1 MYKVLVFAGTT
12 EGYEICRFL
21 ADHKIE
27 TKGFVA
33 TEYGSKSLT
42 ENEFLTVQTGRLDA
56 ADMEEVFLQ
65 EKPEMVLDATHPY
78 AAEVTVN
85 IRTACENTQTAYYR
99 VLREAGEHED
109 RAVYVDSVQAAA
121 DYLDQT
127 QGSVLLTT
135 GSKELAKFAE
145 LPDYKNRV
153 YARVLPLPG
162 VIASC
167 AELGFDAAH
176 TIGMQ
181 GPFSMDMNVAMLQ
194 SFHAEW
200 MVTKE
205 SGRNGGFEEK
215 IEAAKKAGV
224 RVVLIGRP
232 KEEEGLS
239 EDEVKRY
246 LVEKFDLSVKRDVV
260 IAGIGPGAEAQMTLA
275 LVDACEQ
282 ADVLIGAGRM
292 TKAVEKYQKPMLAE
306 YSPEKIY
313 EYLKAHPE
321 YEKIVLLQSG
331 DVGFYSG
338 AKKLQAVLAE
348 DADFSVR
355 VEPGISSLV
364 YFCAKIGVSWEDA
377 AFVSLHG
384 QHCNFL
390 ETVRRNRKTL
400 AIAGGKGSVREICQ
414 TLSSYGWEQIVLYVG
429 TDLSYPEEQ
438 IVTGTPFE
446 LAKMEF
452 APLAVLLFENPNPE
466 PEFTAG
472 MADEVFLRDK
482 VPMTKREVRNASL
495 SHLQLSSNSVVY
507 DIGSGTGSVSI
518 EMALRA
524 AQGKVYA
531 IEKNPAAV
539 ALLQENKKKFA
550 VDHLEI
556 IEGTAPEALEAL
568 PVPTHAFIGG
578 SAGNLKEILELLLRK
593 NPNIRVVLN
602 TVTVE
607 TLAEAASCFKKLA
620 FEEPEI
626 VCLQASNAKKAGR
639 SHLMIAQNP
648 VYIFTAQG
656 GAKE

>member
-1 MYKVLVFAGTT
+1 MNKVIVFAGTT
-12 EGYEICRFL
+12 EGREICSFLKKYEIASL
-21 ADHKIE
+21 AC
-27 TKGFVA
+27 TA
-33 TEYGSKSLT
+33 TEYGKCRIEEGGALTVRSGRLT
-42 ENEFLTVQTGRLDA
+42 EEE
-56 ADMEEVFLQ
+56 MEQLFGEEQ
-65 EKPEMVLDATHPY
+65 PEMVIDATHPY
-78 AAEVTVN
+78 ADLVSEN
-85 IRTACENTQTAYYR
+85 IRSACEKAGKTY
-99 VLREAGEHED
+99 LRLL
-109 RAVYVDSVQAAA
+109 RPSLAA
-121 DYLDQT
+121 DPSCVMVDTTEEAVSYLAGT
-127 QGSVLLTT
+127 EGKILVTT

-338 AKKLQAVLAE
+338 AKKLKEALA
-348 DADFSVR
+348 DYPLRFIC
-355 VEPGISSLV
+355 GISSGV
-364 YFCAKIGVSWEDA
+364 YFASKLQTSWDDMLLTSMHGRSLNLLDA
-377 AFVSLHG
+377 LKKSGKVF
-384 QHCNFL
+384 
-390 ETVRRNRKTL
+390 TL
-400 AIAGGKGSVREICQ
+400 ASDAKSIRE
-414 TLSSYGWEQIVLYVG
+414 LADFLLEYGRTDLIMSVG
-429 TDLSYPEEQ
+429 TNLSYPEES
-438 IVTGTPFE
+438 IMTGVPADFSAYSVE
-446 LAKMEF
+446 GVSV
-452 APLAVLLFENPNPE
+452 VLLQQKNHTE
-466 PEFTAG
+466 PVVTHGIPDAAFIRA
-472 MADEVFLRDK
+472 K
-482 VPMTKREVRNASL
+482 VPMTKEEVRSISL
-495 SHLQLSSNSVVY
+495 SKLQLQADSVVY
-507 DIGSGTGSVSI
+507 DVGAGTGSISI
-518 EMALRA
+518 EAACMADR
-524 AQGKVYA
+524 GIVYA
-531 IEKNPAAV
+531 IEQKEEAVALIRENSRKFGVSNLQVIHGKAPDAFVDLETPTHAFLGGTGGNMREIIGWLRERNPQIRIVINCIALETLAEIT
-539 ALLQENKKKFA
+539 ALLQEWEICD
-550 VDHLEI
+550 VDI
-556 IEGTAPEALEAL
+556 AS
-568 PVPTHAFIGG
+568 VNIG
-578 SAGNLKEILELLLRK
+578 K
-593 NPNIRVVLN
+593 
-602 TVTVE
+602 
-607 TLAEAASCFKKLA
+607 
-620 FEEPEI
+620 
-626 VCLQASNAKKAGR
+626 AKQLGAY
-639 SHLMIAQNP
+639 HLMMGQNP
-648 VYIFTAQG
+648 VYVISFG
-656 GAKE
+656 GKV

>member
-56 ADMEEVFLQ
+56 AAMEETFLQ

-127 QGSVLLTT
+127 QGNVLLTT